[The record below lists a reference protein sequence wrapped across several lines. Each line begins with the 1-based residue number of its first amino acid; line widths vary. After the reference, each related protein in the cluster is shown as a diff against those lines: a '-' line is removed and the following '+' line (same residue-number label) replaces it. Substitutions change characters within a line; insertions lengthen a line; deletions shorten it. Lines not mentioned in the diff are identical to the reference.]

1 MKPRRAKVP
10 VILISGVDADPM
22 IQATISMQLDLPSA
36 VVVRHELDPDRE
48 LLIRTVSDANGVIEH
63 LEIDV
68 EHACTSCATREDVVP
83 TLERL
88 AASGRWGA
96 IIAQLPVTAE
106 PMQVCRLISFSPQ
119 SAPHVRIAATLVA
132 LDGSS
137 VHSDLIGDDLLVE
150 RGLPVRDDDE
160 RGVGETA
167 SAMVE
172 YADVVAAIGEPSTA
186 DWELLRALARPGAQ
200 LTNSCAELDASALA
214 AGVHDHEA
222 AEEWVAVV
230 RRAPLPRS
238 GGEDA
243 WVLDI
248 NSDRPFH
255 PDRLQ
260 QTIVLLG
267 RGERRSRGCFWLPSR
282 PTQVCQWDGA
292 GGMVSIGPADRWDGT
307 GPLTRIVVV
316 GVDEGRD
323 QLAEAFAACLLTDDE
338 LAERGRYWELDSDGF
353 EPWLGPI
360 HQLERKAS

>member
-1 MKPRRAKVP
+1 MRRTAKVP
-10 VILISGVDADPM
+10 VILISGVASDPM
-22 IQATISMQLDLPSA
+22 FQATISMQLDLPDA

-48 LLIRTVSDANGVIEH
+48 LLVRTVSDADGIIER

-88 AASGRWGA
+88 AASGRWRT

-119 SAPHVRIAATLVA
+119 SAPHVRIAATVVA

-137 VHSDLIGDDLLVE
+137 VTADLLGDDLLVE

-167 SAMVE
+167 VGLIE

-186 DWELLRALARPGAQ
+186 AWELLHALARPGAQ

-230 RRAPLPRS
+230 RRQPLPNV
-238 GGEDA
+238 GGEQA
-243 WVLDI
+243 WLLEI
-248 NSDRPFH
+248 SSERPLH
-255 PDRLQ
+255 PERLQ
-260 QTIVLLG
+260 QTIVQLG
-267 RGERRSRGCFWLPSR
+267 GGARRSRGCFWLPSR

-316 GVDEGRD
+316 GLDDGRD
-323 QLAEAFAACLLTDDE
+323 QLAEAFAACLLTDQE

>member
-10 VILISGVDADPM
+10 VILISGVDAEPM
-22 IQATISMQLDLPSA
+22 IQAAISMQLDLPTA

-48 LLIRTVSDANGVIEH
+48 LLVRTVSDVNGVIEH
-63 LEIDV
+63 VEIDV

-106 PMQVCRLISFSPQ
+106 PMQVCRMISYSPQ
-119 SAPHVRIAATLVA
+119 SAPHVRVAATLVA

-137 VHSDLIGDDLLVE
+137 VSDDLIGDDLLIE

-200 LTNSCAELDASALA
+200 LTDSCAELDASALV

-230 RRAPLPRS
+230 RRDPLPQT
-238 GGEDA
+238 GGDEA
-243 WVLDI
+243 WVLEI
-248 NSDRPFH
+248 SSERPLH
-255 PDRLQ
+255 PERLQ
-260 QTIVLLG
+260 QTIVQLG
-267 RGERRSRGCFWLPSR
+267 GGARRSRGCFWLPSR

-307 GPLTRIVVV
+307 GPLTRIVMV
-316 GVDEGRD
+316 GLDAGRD
-323 QLAEAFAACLLTDDE
+323 QLAQAFAACLLTDDE
-338 LAERGRYWELDSDGF
+338 LAERGRYWELDTDGF